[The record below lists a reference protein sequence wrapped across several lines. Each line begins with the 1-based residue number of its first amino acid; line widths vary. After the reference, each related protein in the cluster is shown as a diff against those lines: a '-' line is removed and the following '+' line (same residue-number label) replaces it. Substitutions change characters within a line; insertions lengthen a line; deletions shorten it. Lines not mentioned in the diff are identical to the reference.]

1 MAEFEER
8 QDGVLVN
15 ALTGMGTG
23 RDRTAITTVAPPE
36 FLGEADLD
44 SLYLNSW
51 LCRKV
56 VNIVASEATRMGWDI
71 GLGDDTKKARR
82 QSDDLIAAGERVRI
96 RKHVRR
102 AVQLARHHGGAV
114 LIMLVD
120 DGSRDFVQ
128 PIRWRSLKRIRG
140 LYALDRWRIWP
151 APGWSGIGTPE
162 HYEFNTNADADL
174 ARLGLEGTQTV
185 KIHSSRVLRFEGEE
199 VPWRWRSHF
208 NWWGVSVL
216 QPIWEVFRRYE
227 TGQNSAASL
236 LHDFDQF
243 VHKIPGLG
251 QMISSGNQE
260 AITRR
265 LEVNQ
270 MARSVYRAL
279 VLDANEDATFITRS
293 AAGIADV
300 LDRLTQEVT
309 GASGMP
315 HTKLWGESPSG
326 LGATGRSE
334 DRSFAQDI
342 AEYQEDF
349 LQDPLRQFY
358 ETLMRCSE
366 GPYTGEPPEDWRI
379 QFRPTFVMTD
389 EESATLRQSVAAADV
404 QYIQAGVLKPNEVA
418 LARFGRPEFSLDTTL
433 IDREPDGSIKE
444 EEQDPN
450 AIEFGGDFGQQAQA
464 EAGAGEAAQG
474 EQASPGG
481 DQVAANAGAEAGI
494 QPAAAGGD
502 AGLDG
507 PDAAAQDQQE
517 QLRTTTDADDEPC
530 CASCGRGDPCESDC
544 EGGGCEKEDEQP
556 DDPAEHDHPD
566 KVGQVMHRWK
576 YGTLHSGTGKK
587 GEHRGPV
594 RYGKANRK
602 QAIAIAL
609 SIAGKSKPRRRRGRN
624 RTVREDAW
632 ELPARIKAAGVVV
645 DVDTDGTGPMVGPYG
660 TPTPH
665 QAVVGPDPAGLWE
678 VMDSATGEWF
688 AVVGVADQQALE
700 AAAGPDA
707 MVRRLDAID
716 LVALGVRCDTYQE
729 AE

>member
-1 MAEFEER
+1 MDGAFEER

-15 ALTGMGTG
+15 ALTGMGTS
-23 RDRTAITTVAPPE
+23 RDRTTAVSVAPPQ
-36 FLGEADLD
+36 FLAEGDLD
-44 SLYLNSW
+44 ALYLNSW

-82 QSDDLIAAGERVRI
+82 QSDDLIAAGERLRL
-96 RKHVRR
+96 RKHVRH
-102 AVQLARHHGGAV
+102 AVQLARHHGGAA
-114 LIMLVD
+114 LILLVD
-120 DGSRDFVQ
+120 DGVTDFAN
-128 PIRWRSLKRIRG
+128 PINFRRLKRIKG
-140 LYALDRWRIWP
+140 LHALDRWRIWP

-199 VPWRWRSHF
+199 VPWRWKSHF
-208 NWWGVSVL
+208 NWWGASVL
-216 QPIWEVFRRYE
+216 QPLWEVFSRYE
-227 TGQNSAASL
+227 TGQSSAASL

-243 VHKIPGLG
+243 IHKIPGLG
-251 QMISSGNQE
+251 QMISAGNQE

-270 MARSVYRAL
+270 MARSVYKAL
-279 VLDANEDATFITRS
+279 VLDANEDASFITRS

-300 LDRLTQEVT
+300 LDRLVQEVI
-309 GASGMP
+309 GATSLP

-334 DRSFAQDI
+334 DRSFAQDV

-366 GPYTGEPPEDWRI
+366 EPYSGEPPEDWRI
-379 QFRPTFVMTD
+379 QFRPTFVMSD
-389 EESATLRQSVAAADV
+389 EETAELRQKVAAADS
-404 QYIQAGVLKPNEVA
+404 QYIQAGVLRPNEVA

-433 IDREPDGSIKE
+433 IDREADGSIKQE
-444 EEQDPN
+444 EMDDTQ
-450 AIEFGGDFGQQAQA
+450 IEFGGDFGQQA
-464 EAGAGEAAQG
+464 
-474 EQASPGG
+474 P
-481 DQVAANAGAEAGI
+481 GAEG
-494 QPAAAGGD
+494 
-502 AGLDG
+502 
-507 PDAAAQDQQE
+507 QE
-517 QLRTTTDADDEPC
+517 QQGAPGAAPVQAQELAAPQQPQQRPTTDAADAPC
-530 CASCGRGDPCESDC
+530 CESCGRGEECEEDC
-544 EGGGCEKEDEQP
+544 EGSSCEKEDEQP
-556 DDPAEHDHPD
+556 DDPAKHKHPD

-576 YGTLHSGTGKK
+576 HGTLHSGTGTK

-594 RYGKANRK
+594 PYGKGSRK

-609 SIAGKSKPRRRRGRN
+609 SIAGKSKPRRRAGRR

-632 ELPARIKAAGVVV
+632 ELPARLQVAGVTV
-645 DVDTDGTGPMVGPYG
+645 DVGADGTGPLVGPYG
-660 TPTPH
+660 TATPH
-665 QAVVGPDPAGLWE
+665 QAVVGPDPSGLWE
-678 VMDSATGEWF
+678 VMDSGTGEWF
-688 AVVGVADQQALE
+688 AVVGVSDQQALV

-707 MVRRLDAID
+707 IVRRLDAID
-716 LVALGVRCDTYQE
+716 LVAMGVRCDVYQE
-729 AE
+729 DG

>member
-15 ALTGMGTG
+15 ALTGMGTT
-23 RDRTAITTVAPPE
+23 RDRTTATIIGTPE
-36 FLGEADLD
+36 FLNQADLD
-44 SLYLNSW
+44 GLYLNSW

-56 VNIVASEATRMGWDI
+56 VNLWASEATRMGWDI
-71 GLGDDTKKARR
+71 ALGDDSKKARK
-82 QSDDLIAAGERVRI
+82 QSDALVAAGERLRL

-102 AVQLARHHGGAV
+102 AVQLARHQGGAV

-120 DGSRDFVQ
+120 DGVQDFAE
-128 PIRWRSLKRIRG
+128 PINWRRLKRIKG

-151 APGWSGIGTPE
+151 APGWSGIGQPE
-162 HYEFNTNADADL
+162 SYEFNTNRDNDL
-174 ARLGLEGTQTV
+174 ADLGLEGAKTV
-185 KIHSSRVLRFEGEE
+185 KIHGSRVLRFEGEE

-216 QPIWEVFRRYE
+216 QPIWEVFKRYE
-227 TGQNSAASL
+227 TGQTSAAAL

-270 MARSVYRAL
+270 MARGVYRAL
-279 VLDANEDATFITRS
+279 VLDANEDAQFITRS

-334 DRSFAQDI
+334 DRGFAQDV
-342 AEYQEDF
+342 AEYQEDY

-358 ETLMRCSE
+358 ETLMKCSE
-366 GPYTGEPPEDWRI
+366 GPFTGEPPEDWRV
-379 QFRPTFVMTD
+379 QFRPTFVMSD
-389 EESATLRQSVAAADV
+389 EETAALRQQVAAADV
-404 QYIQAGVLKPNEVA
+404 SYIQAGVLKPNEVA

-444 EEQDPN
+444 EEQDMSQV
-450 AIEFGGDFGQQAQA
+450 EFGGDFGQQ
-464 EAGAGEAAQG
+464 QG
-474 EQASPGG
+474 QDQGQPGG
-481 DQVAANAGAEAGI
+481 EGPGLEGAALAGG
-494 QPAAAGGD
+494 PAAGRG
-502 AGLDG
+502 
-507 PDAAAQDQQE
+507 QQ
-517 QLRTTTDADDEPC
+517 RPTTDAAEEAC
-530 CASCGRGDPCESDC
+530 CASCARGEECEEDC
-544 EGGGCEKEDEQP
+544 DGSSCEKEDEDP
-556 DDPAEHDHPD
+556 DDPAKHKHPD

-576 YGTLHSGTGKK
+576 HGTLHSGTGKK
-587 GEHRGPV
+587 GEHRGKVSYPK
-594 RYGKANRK
+594 GRK

-609 SIAGKSKPRRRRGRN
+609 SISGKSKPRRRAGRR

-632 ELPARIKAAGVVV
+632 ELPARLKVAGVIV
-645 DVDTDGTGPMVGPYG
+645 DVGPDGTGPLIGPYG

-665 QAVVGPDPAGLWE
+665 QAVVGPDPTGLWE
-678 VMDSATGEWF
+678 VMDSTGDWF
-688 AVVGVADQQALE
+688 AVVGVADQQALQ

-707 MVRRLDAID
+707 TVRRLDSID
-716 LVALGVRCDTYQE
+716 LVALGVRCDAYEEKQP
-729 AE
+729 

>member
-15 ALTGMGTG
+15 ALTGMGTT
-23 RDRTAITTVAPPE
+23 RDRTTATIIGTPE
-36 FLGEADLD
+36 FLNQADLD

-56 VNIVASEATRMGWDI
+56 VNLWASEATRMGWDI
-71 GLGDDTKKARR
+71 ALGDDSKKARK
-82 QSDDLIAAGERVRI
+82 QSDALVAAGERLRL

-102 AVQLARHHGGAV
+102 AVQLARHQGGAV
-114 LIMLVD
+114 LILMVD
-120 DGSRDFVQ
+120 DGVQDFAE
-128 PIRWRSLKRIRG
+128 PINWRRLKRING

-151 APGWSGIGTPE
+151 APGWSGIGQPE
-162 HYEFNTNADADL
+162 SYEFNTNRDNDL
-174 ARLGLEGTQTV
+174 AVLGLEGAKTV
-185 KIHSSRVLRFEGEE
+185 KIHGSRVLRFEGEE

-216 QPIWEVFRRYE
+216 QPLYEVFKRYE
-227 TGQNSAASL
+227 TGQTSAAAL

-270 MARSVYRAL
+270 MARGVYRAL
-279 VLDANEDATFITRS
+279 VLDANEDAQFITRS

-334 DRSFAQDI
+334 DRGFAQDV
-342 AEYQEDF
+342 AEYQEDY

-358 ETLMRCSE
+358 ETLMKCSE
-366 GPYTGEPPEDWRI
+366 GPYSGDPPEDWRV

-389 EESATLRQSVAAADV
+389 EETAALRQQVAAADV
-404 QYIQAGVLKPNEVA
+404 QYIQAGVLKANEVA

-444 EEQDPN
+444 EEQDMSQVQ
-450 AIEFGGDFGQQAQA
+450 FGGDFGQQQ
-464 EAGAGEAAQG
+464 EQG
-474 EQASPGG
+474 PPGG
-481 DQVAANAGAEAGI
+481 EG
-494 QPAAAGGD
+494 

-507 PDAAAQDQQE
+507 AATGGPGDNAGGPPPGQD
-517 QLRTTTDADDEPC
+517 RPTTDSEEAC
-530 CASCGRGDPCESDC
+530 CASCARGEECEEDC
-544 EGGGCEKEDEQP
+544 DGGSCEKEDEDP
-556 DDPAEHDHPD
+556 DDPAKHKHPD

-576 YGTLHSGTGKK
+576 HGTLHSGTGRK
-587 GEHRGPV
+587 GEHRGEVGYPD
-594 RYGKANRK
+594 GRK

-609 SIAGKSKPRRRRGRN
+609 SIAGKSKPRRRAGRR

-632 ELPARIKAAGVVV
+632 ELPARLKVAGVIV
-645 DVDTDGTGPMVGPYG
+645 DVGPDGTGPLIGLYG

-665 QAVVGPDPAGLWE
+665 QAVVGPDPTGLWE
-678 VMDSATGEWF
+678 VMDSTGDWF
-688 AVVGVADQQALE
+688 AVVGVADQQALQ

-707 MVRRLDAID
+707 TVRRLDSID
-716 LVALGVRCDTYQE
+716 LVAMGVRCDAYEVE
-729 AE
+729 A

>member
-1 MAEFEER
+1 MDFEER

-15 ALTGMGTG
+15 ALTGMGTS
-23 RDRTAITTVAPPE
+23 RDRTAITTVASPE

-56 VNIVASEATRMGWDI
+56 VNITASEATRMGWDI
-71 GLGDDTKKARR
+71 ALGDDTKKARR

-120 DGSRDFVQ
+120 DGAKGFEQ
-128 PIRWRSLKRIRG
+128 PIRWRALKRIRG

-151 APGWSGIGTPE
+151 APGWSGIGVPDY
-162 HYEFNTNADADL
+162 YEFNTNADADL
-174 ARLGLEGTQTV
+174 ARMGLEGTQTV

-358 ETLMRCSE
+358 ETLMRCSD
-366 GPYTGEPPEDWRI
+366 GPFTGEPPEDWRI

-464 EAGAGEAAQG
+464 EGEEGAGGEA
-474 EQASPGG
+474 PGL
-481 DQVAANAGAEAGI
+481 NGAEVAG
-494 QPAAAGGD
+494 QQAAAG
-502 AGLDG
+502 
-507 PDAAAQDQQE
+507 AQQAQ
-517 QLRTTTDADDEPC
+517 QLRTTTDAADEPC
-530 CASCGRGDPCESDC
+530 CASCGRGEDC
-544 EGGGCEKEDEQP
+544 EEDCDGSSCEKEDEQP
-556 DDPAEHDHPD
+556 DDPDMHKHPD

-576 YGTLHSGTGKK
+576 HGTLHSGTGVK

-594 RYGKANRK
+594 RYSKGNRK

-609 SIAGKSKPRRRRGRN
+609 SIAGKSKPRRRQGRR

-632 ELPARIKAAGVVV
+632 ELPARLTVAGVTV
-645 DVDTDGTGPMVGPYG
+645 DVGTDGTGALIGPYG

-678 VMDSATGEWF
+678 VMDSTGEWF

-707 MVRRLDAID
+707 RVRRLDAID
-716 LVALGVRCDTYQE
+716 LVALGVRCDAYQE
-729 AE
+729 GE

>member
-1 MAEFEER
+1 MADFEER

-15 ALTGMGTG
+15 ALTGMGTS

-56 VNIVASEATRMGWDI
+56 VNITASEATRMGWDI
-71 GLGDDTKKARR
+71 ALGDDTKKARR
-82 QSDDLIAAGERVRI
+82 QSDDLIAAGERVRV

-102 AVQLARHHGGAV
+102 AIQLARHHGGAV

-120 DGSRDFVQ
+120 DGSKDYEK

-185 KIHSSRVLRFEGEE
+185 KIHSTRVLRFEGEE

-243 VHKIPGLG
+243 IHKIPGLG
-251 QMISSGNQE
+251 QMIASGNQE

-270 MARSVYRAL
+270 MARSVYRGL
-279 VLDANEDATFITRS
+279 VLDANEDASFITRS

-334 DRSFAQDI
+334 DRSFAQDV

-366 GPYTGEPPEDWRI
+366 GPFTGEPPDDWRVN
-379 QFRPTFVMTD
+379 FRPTFVMTD
-389 EESATLRQSVAAADV
+389 EETATLRQSVAAADV

-450 AIEFGGDFGQQAQA
+450 AIEFGGDFGQQGQ
-464 EAGAGEAAQG
+464 ESQEGP
-474 EQASPGG
+474 PGLG
-481 DQVAANAGAEAGI
+481 GAEVAG
-494 QPAAAGGD
+494 QQAAAG
-502 AGLDG
+502 
-507 PDAAAQDQQE
+507 AQQAQ
-517 QLRTTTDADDEPC
+517 QLRTTTDAADEPC
-530 CASCGRGDPCESDC
+530 CASCGRGEECEDDC
-544 EGGGCEKEDEQP
+544 DGSTCEKEDEQP
-556 DDPAEHDHPD
+556 DDPDKHKHPD

-576 YGTLHSGTGKK
+576 HGTLHSGTGKK
-587 GEHRGPV
+587 GEHRNVV
-594 RYGKANRK
+594 RHPGGQK

-609 SIAGKSKPRRRRGRN
+609 SIAGKSKPRRRQGRR

-632 ELPARIKAAGVVV
+632 ELPARLTVAGVTV
-645 DVDTDGTGPMVGPYG
+645 DVGADGTGALIGPYG

-700 AAAGPDA
+700 AAAGPDV

-716 LVALGVRCDTYQE
+716 LVALGVRCDAYQE
-729 AE
+729 GE

>member
-15 ALTGMGTG
+15 ALTGMGTT
-23 RDRTAITTVAPPE
+23 RDRTTATIIGTPE
-36 FLGEADLD
+36 FLNQADLD

-56 VNIVASEATRMGWDI
+56 VNLWASEATRMGWDI
-71 GLGDDTKKARR
+71 ALGDDSKKARK
-82 QSDDLIAAGERVRI
+82 QSDALVAAGERLRL

-102 AVQLARHHGGAV
+102 AVQLARHQGGAV
-114 LIMLVD
+114 LILMVD
-120 DGSRDFVQ
+120 DGVQDFAE
-128 PIRWRSLKRIRG
+128 PINWRRLKRING

-151 APGWSGIGTPE
+151 APGWSGIGQPE
-162 HYEFNTNADADL
+162 SYEFNTNRDNDL
-174 ARLGLEGTQTV
+174 AVLGLEGAKTV
-185 KIHSSRVLRFEGEE
+185 KIHGSRVLRFEGEE

-216 QPIWEVFRRYE
+216 QPIWEVFKRYE
-227 TGQNSAASL
+227 TGQTSAAAL

-270 MARSVYRAL
+270 MARGVYRAL
-279 VLDANEDATFITRS
+279 VLDANEDAQFITRS

-334 DRSFAQDI
+334 DRGFAQDV
-342 AEYQEDF
+342 AEYQEDY

-358 ETLMRCSE
+358 ETLMKCSE
-366 GPYTGEPPEDWRI
+366 GPYSGDPPEDWRV

-389 EESATLRQSVAAADV
+389 EETAALRQQVAAADV
-404 QYIQAGVLKPNEVA
+404 QYIQAGVLKANEVA

-444 EEQDPN
+444 EEQDMSQVQ
-450 AIEFGGDFGQQAQA
+450 FGGDFGQQQ
-464 EAGAGEAAQG
+464 EQG
-474 EQASPGG
+474 PPGG
-481 DQVAANAGAEAGI
+481 EG
-494 QPAAAGGD
+494 

-507 PDAAAQDQQE
+507 AATGGPGDNAGGPPPGQD
-517 QLRTTTDADDEPC
+517 RPTTDSEEAC
-530 CASCGRGDPCESDC
+530 CASCARGEECEEDC
-544 EGGGCEKEDEQP
+544 DGGSCEKEDEDP
-556 DDPAEHDHPD
+556 DDPAKHKHPD

-576 YGTLHSGTGKK
+576 HGTLHSGTGRK
-587 GEHRGPV
+587 GEHRGEVGYPD
-594 RYGKANRK
+594 GRK

-609 SIAGKSKPRRRRGRN
+609 SIAGKSKPRRRAGRR

-632 ELPARIKAAGVVV
+632 ELPARLKVAGVIV
-645 DVDTDGTGPMVGPYG
+645 DVGPDGTGPLIGPYG

-665 QAVVGPDPAGLWE
+665 QAVVGPDPTGLWE
-678 VMDSATGEWF
+678 VMDSTGDWF
-688 AVVGVADQQALE
+688 AVVGVADQQALQ

-707 MVRRLDAID
+707 TVRRLDSID
-716 LVALGVRCDTYQE
+716 LVAMGVRCDAYEVE
-729 AE
+729 A

>member
-15 ALTGMGTG
+15 ALTGMGTT
-23 RDRTAITTVAPPE
+23 RDRTTATIIGTPE
-36 FLGEADLD
+36 FLNQADLD

-56 VNIVASEATRMGWDI
+56 VNLWASEATRMGWDI
-71 GLGDDTKKARR
+71 ALGDDSRKTRK
-82 QSDDLIAAGERVRI
+82 QSDALVAAGERLRL

-102 AVQLARHHGGAV
+102 VVQLARHQGGAV
-114 LIMLVD
+114 LILMVD
-120 DGSRDFVQ
+120 DGVQDFAE
-128 PIRWRSLKRIRG
+128 PINWRRLKKVNG

-151 APGWSGIGTPE
+151 APGWSGIGQPE
-162 HYEFNTNADADL
+162 SYEFNTNRDNDL
-174 ARLGLEGTQTV
+174 AVLGLEGSKTV

-216 QPIWEVFRRYE
+216 QPIWEVFKRYE
-227 TGQNSAASL
+227 TGQTSAAAL

-243 VHKIPGLG
+243 IHKIPGLG
-251 QMISSGNQE
+251 QMISSGNQD

-279 VLDANEDATFITRS
+279 VLDANEDAQFITRS
-293 AAGIADV
+293 AAGISDI

-334 DRSFAQDI
+334 DRGFAQDV

-358 ETLMRCSE
+358 ETLMQCSE
-366 GPYTGEPPEDWRI
+366 GPYTGKPPEDWRI

-444 EEQDPN
+444 EEQDPSQ
-450 AIEFGGDFGQQAQA
+450 IEFGGDFGQQQQDQGQGQGQPGAEGAAGAGLDDATPA
-464 EAGAGEAAQG
+464 EAG
-474 EQASPGG
+474 P
-481 DQVAANAGAEAGI
+481 
-494 QPAAAGGD
+494 AAGG
-502 AGLDG
+502 
-507 PDAAAQDQQE
+507 QQ
-517 QLRTTTDADDEPC
+517 RPTTDAAEEAC
-530 CASCGRGDPCESDC
+530 CSSCARGEECEEDC
-544 EGGGCEKEDEQP
+544 DSSSCEKEDEDP
-556 DDPAEHDHPD
+556 DQHKHPD

-576 YGTLHSGTGKK
+576 HGTLHSGTGKK
-587 GEHRGPV
+587 GEHRGEVGYPD
-594 RYGKANRK
+594 GRK

-609 SIAGKSKPRRRRGRN
+609 SIAGKSKPRRRAGRR

-632 ELPARIKAAGVVV
+632 ELPARLKVAGVVV
-645 DVDTDGTGPMVGPYG
+645 DVSTDGTGPLIGPYG

-665 QAVVGPDPAGLWE
+665 QAVVGPDQSGLWE
-678 VMDSATGEWF
+678 VMDSAGDWF
-688 AVVGVADQQALE
+688 AVVGVADQQALQ

-707 MVRRLDAID
+707 MVRRLDSID
-716 LVALGVRCDTYQE
+716 LVALGVRCDAYE
-729 AE
+729 VED

>member
-15 ALTGMGTG
+15 ALTGMGTT
-23 RDRTAITTVAPPE
+23 RDRTTATFIGAPE
-36 FLGEADLD
+36 FLNQSDLD

-56 VNIVASEATRMGWDI
+56 VNLWASEATRMGWDI
-71 GLGDDTKKARR
+71 ALGDDSKKARK
-82 QSDDLIAAGERVRI
+82 QSDDLVAAGERLRL

-102 AVQLARHHGGAV
+102 AVQLARHQGGAV
-114 LIMLVD
+114 LILMVD
-120 DGSRDFVQ
+120 DGVQDFAE
-128 PIRWRSLKRIRG
+128 PINWRRLKRING

-151 APGWSGIGTPE
+151 APGWSGIGQPE
-162 HYEFNTNADADL
+162 SYEFNTNRDNDL
-174 ARLGLEGTQTV
+174 AVLGLEGAKTV

-216 QPIWEVFRRYE
+216 QPIWEVFKRYE
-227 TGQNSAASL
+227 TGQTSAAAL
-236 LHDFDQF
+236 LNDFDQF

-279 VLDANEDATFITRS
+279 VLDANEDAQFITRS

-334 DRSFAQDI
+334 DRGFAQDV

-358 ETLMRCSE
+358 ETLMKCSE
-366 GPYTGEPPEDWRI
+366 GPFTGEPPEDWRV

-389 EESATLRQSVAAADV
+389 EETAALRQQVAAADAS
-404 QYIQAGVLKPNEVA
+404 YIQAGVLRPNEVA

-444 EEQDPN
+444 EEQDMN
-450 AIEFGGDFGQQAQA
+450 QVEFGGDFGQQQGQAQ
-464 EAGAGEAAQG
+464 GQPGGEA
-474 EQASPGG
+474 PGIDG
-481 DQVAANAGAEAGI
+481 AALAGG
-494 QPAAAGGD
+494 PAAGG
-502 AGLDG
+502 G
-507 PDAAAQDQQE
+507 QQ
-517 QLRTTTDADDEPC
+517 RPTTDAADQAC
-530 CASCGRGDPCESDC
+530 CASCARGEECEEDC
-544 EGGGCEKEDEQP
+544 DGSSCEKEDEDP
-556 DDPAEHDHPD
+556 DDPAKHKHPD

-576 YGTLHSGTGKK
+576 HGTLHSGTGKK
-587 GEHRGPV
+587 GEHRGEVSYPK
-594 RYGKANRK
+594 GRK

-609 SIAGKSKPRRRRGRN
+609 SIAGKSKPRRRAGRR

-632 ELPARIKAAGVVV
+632 ELPARLKVAGVIV
-645 DVDTDGTGPMVGPYG
+645 DVGPDGTGHLIGPYG

-665 QAVVGPDPAGLWE
+665 QAVVGPDPTGLWE
-678 VMDSATGEWF
+678 VMDSSGDWF
-688 AVVGVADQQALE
+688 AVVGVADQQALQ

-707 MVRRLDAID
+707 MVRRLDSID
-716 LVALGVRCDTYQE
+716 LVALGVRCDAYE
-729 AE
+729 VED

>member
-15 ALTGMGTG
+15 ALTGMGTT
-23 RDRTAITTVAPPE
+23 RDRTTATIIAAPE
-36 FLGEADLD
+36 FLNQADLD

-56 VNIVASEATRMGWDI
+56 VNLWASEATRMGWDI
-71 GLGDDTKKARR
+71 ALGDDSKKARK
-82 QSDDLIAAGERVRI
+82 QSDALVAAGERLRL
-96 RKHVRR
+96 RKHARR
-102 AVQLARHHGGAV
+102 AVQLARHQGGAV

-120 DGSRDFVQ
+120 DGVQDFAE
-128 PIRWRSLKRIRG
+128 PINWRRLKRIRG

-151 APGWSGIGTPE
+151 APGWSGIGQPE
-162 HYEFNTNADADL
+162 SYEFNTNRDNDL
-174 ARLGLEGTQTV
+174 AELGLEGAKTV
-185 KIHSSRVLRFEGEE
+185 KIHGSRVLRFEGEE

-216 QPIWEVFRRYE
+216 QPLWEVFKRYE
-227 TGQNSAASL
+227 SGQTSAAAL

-251 QMISSGNQE
+251 QMIASGNQE

-270 MARSVYRAL
+270 MARGVYRAL
-279 VLDANEDATFITRS
+279 VLDANEDAQFITRS

-300 LDRLTQEVT
+300 LDRLVQEVT

-334 DRSFAQDI
+334 DRGFAQDV
-342 AEYQEDF
+342 AEYQEDY

-358 ETLMRCSE
+358 ETLMKCSE
-366 GPYTGEPPEDWRI
+366 GPYSGEPPEDWRV

-389 EESATLRQSVAAADV
+389 EETAALRQQVAAADSS
-404 QYIQAGVLKPNEVA
+404 YIQAGVLKPNEVA

-444 EEQDPN
+444 EEQDMTQV
-450 AIEFGGDFGQQAQA
+450 EFGGDFGQQ
-464 EAGAGEAAQG
+464 QG
-474 EQASPGG
+474 QGQPVDESPGIDG
-481 DQVAANAGAEAGI
+481 AALAGG
-494 QPAAAGGD
+494 PAAGG
-502 AGLDG
+502 G
-507 PDAAAQDQQE
+507 QQ
-517 QLRTTTDADDEPC
+517 RPTTDAAEEAC
-530 CASCGRGDPCESDC
+530 CASCARGEECEEDC
-544 EGGGCEKEDEQP
+544 DGSSCEKEDE
-556 DDPAEHDHPD
+556 DPEEPAKHKHPD
-566 KVGQVMHRWK
+566 AVGQVMHRWK
-576 YGTLHSGTGKK
+576 HGTLHSGTGKK
-587 GEHRGPV
+587 GEHRGEVGYPD
-594 RYGKANRK
+594 GRK

-609 SIAGKSKPRRRRGRN
+609 SIAGKSKPRRRAGRR

-632 ELPARIKAAGVVV
+632 ELPARLKVAGVIV
-645 DVDTDGTGPMVGPYG
+645 DVGPDGTGPLIGPYG

-665 QAVVGPDPAGLWE
+665 QAVVGPDPTGLWE
-678 VMDSATGEWF
+678 VMDSTGDWF
-688 AVVGVADQQALE
+688 AVVGVADQQALQ

-707 MVRRLDAID
+707 LVRRLDSID
-716 LVALGVRCDTYQE
+716 LVALGVRCDAYE
-729 AE
+729 AED

>member
-15 ALTGMGTG
+15 ALTGMGTT
-23 RDRTAITTVAPPE
+23 RDRTTATIIAAPE
-36 FLGEADLD
+36 FLNQADLD

-56 VNIVASEATRMGWDI
+56 VNLWASEATRMGWDI
-71 GLGDDTKKARR
+71 ALGDDSKKARK
-82 QSDDLIAAGERVRI
+82 QSDALVAAGERLRL

-102 AVQLARHHGGAV
+102 AVQLARHQGGAV

-120 DGSRDFVQ
+120 DGVQDFAE
-128 PIRWRSLKRIRG
+128 PINWRRLKRIRG

-151 APGWSGIGTPE
+151 APGWSGIGQPE
-162 HYEFNTNADADL
+162 SYEFNTNRDNDL
-174 ARLGLEGTQTV
+174 AELGLEGAKTV

-216 QPIWEVFRRYE
+216 QPLWEVFKRYE
-227 TGQNSAASL
+227 SGQTSAAAL

-251 QMISSGNQE
+251 QMIASGNQE

-270 MARSVYRAL
+270 MARGVYRAL
-279 VLDANEDATFITRS
+279 VLDANEDAQFITRS

-300 LDRLTQEVT
+300 LDRLVQEVT

-334 DRSFAQDI
+334 DRGFAQDV
-342 AEYQEDF
+342 AEYQEDY

-358 ETLMRCSE
+358 ETLMKCSE
-366 GPYTGEPPEDWRI
+366 GPYSGEPPEDWRV

-389 EESATLRQSVAAADV
+389 EETAALRQQVAAADSS
-404 QYIQAGVLKPNEVA
+404 YIQAGVLKPNEVA

-444 EEQDPN
+444 EEQDMTQV
-450 AIEFGGDFGQQAQA
+450 EFGGDFGQQ
-464 EAGAGEAAQG
+464 QG
-474 EQASPGG
+474 QGQPVDESPGIDG
-481 DQVAANAGAEAGI
+481 AALAGG
-494 QPAAAGGD
+494 PAAGG
-502 AGLDG
+502 G
-507 PDAAAQDQQE
+507 QQ
-517 QLRTTTDADDEPC
+517 RPTTDAAEEAC
-530 CASCGRGDPCESDC
+530 CASCARGEECEEDC
-544 EGGGCEKEDEQP
+544 DGSSCEKEDE
-556 DDPAEHDHPD
+556 DPEEPAKHKHPD
-566 KVGQVMHRWK
+566 AVGQVMHRWK
-576 YGTLHSGTGKK
+576 HGTLHSGTGKK
-587 GEHRGPV
+587 GEHRGEVGYPD
-594 RYGKANRK
+594 GRK

-609 SIAGKSKPRRRRGRN
+609 SIAGKSKPRRRAGRR

-632 ELPARIKAAGVVV
+632 ELPARLKVAGVIV
-645 DVDTDGTGPMVGPYG
+645 DVGPDGTGPLIGPYG

-665 QAVVGPDPAGLWE
+665 QAVVGPDPTGLWE
-678 VMDSATGEWF
+678 VMDSTGDWF
-688 AVVGVADQQALE
+688 AVVGVADQQALQ

-707 MVRRLDAID
+707 LVRRLDSID
-716 LVALGVRCDTYQE
+716 LVALGVRCDAYE
-729 AE
+729 AED

>member
-1 MAEFEER
+1 MAEFEDR
-8 QDGVLVN
+8 LDGVLVN

-23 RDRTAITTVAPPE
+23 RDRMAIATVAPPE

-56 VNIVASEATRMGWDI
+56 VNITASEATRMGWDI
-71 GLGDDTKKARR
+71 ALGDDTKKARR

-102 AVQLARHHGGAV
+102 AVQLARHHGGAA

-120 DGSRDFVQ
+120 DGARDFEQ

-174 ARLGLEGTQTV
+174 ARMGLDGTQTV

-227 TGQNSAASL
+227 TGQSSAASL

-243 VHKIPGLG
+243 IHKIPGLG

-270 MARSVYRAL
+270 MARSVYKAL
-279 VLDANEDATFITRS
+279 VLDANEDASFITRS

-334 DRSFAQDI
+334 DRSFAQDV

-366 GPYTGEPPEDWRI
+366 GPYTGEPPDDWRVN
-379 QFRPTFVMTD
+379 FRPTFVMTD
-389 EESATLRQSVAAADV
+389 EETATLRQSVAAADV
-404 QYIQAGVLKPNEVA
+404 QYINAGVLKPNEVA

-450 AIEFGGDFGQQAQA
+450 AIEFGGDFGQQAQ
-464 EAGAGEAAQG
+464 EEGEEGATGEA
-474 EQASPGG
+474 PGLNG
-481 DQVAANAGAEAGI
+481 TEVAG
-494 QPAAAGGD
+494 QQAAAG
-502 AGLDG
+502 
-507 PDAAAQDQQE
+507 AQQAD
-517 QLRTTTDADDEPC
+517 QLRTTTDAADEPC
-530 CASCGRGDPCESDC
+530 CASCGRGEECESDC
-544 EGGGCEKEDEQP
+544 DGSTCEKEDE
-556 DDPAEHDHPD
+556 DDPDKHNHPD

-576 YGTLHSGTGKK
+576 HGTLHSGTGKK
-587 GEHRGPV
+587 GEHRNVV
-594 RYGKANRK
+594 RHPGGQK

-609 SIAGKSKPRRRRGRN
+609 SIAGKSKPRRRQGRR

-632 ELPARIKAAGVVV
+632 ELPARLTVAGVTV
-645 DVDTDGTGPMVGPYG
+645 DVGTDGTGSMVGPYG

-707 MVRRLDAID
+707 LVRRLDAID
-716 LVALGVRCDTYQE
+716 LVALGVRCDAYRE
-729 AE
+729 GE

>member
-15 ALTGMGTG
+15 ALTGMGTT
-23 RDRTAITTVAPPE
+23 RDRTTATIIGTPE
-36 FLGEADLD
+36 FLNQADLD

-56 VNIVASEATRMGWDI
+56 VNLWASEATRMGWDI
-71 GLGDDTKKARR
+71 ALGDDSKKARK
-82 QSDDLIAAGERVRI
+82 QSDALVAAGERLRL

-102 AVQLARHHGGAV
+102 AVQLARHQGGAV
-114 LIMLVD
+114 LILMVD
-120 DGSRDFVQ
+120 DGVQDFAE
-128 PIRWRSLKRIRG
+128 PINWRRLKRING

-151 APGWSGIGTPE
+151 APGWSGIGQPE
-162 HYEFNTNADADL
+162 SYEFNTNRDNDL
-174 ARLGLEGTQTV
+174 AVLGLEGAKTV
-185 KIHSSRVLRFEGEE
+185 KIHGSRVLRFEGEE

-216 QPIWEVFRRYE
+216 QPIWEVFKRYE
-227 TGQNSAASL
+227 TGQTSAAAL

-270 MARSVYRAL
+270 MARGVYRAL
-279 VLDANEDATFITRS
+279 VLDANEDAQFITRS
-293 AAGIADV
+293 ATGIADV

-334 DRSFAQDI
+334 DRGFAQDV
-342 AEYQEDF
+342 AEYQEDY

-358 ETLMRCSE
+358 ETLMKCSE
-366 GPYTGEPPEDWRI
+366 GPYSGDPPEDWRV

-389 EESATLRQSVAAADV
+389 EETAALRQQVAAADV
-404 QYIQAGVLKPNEVA
+404 SYIQAGVLKANEVA

-444 EEQDPN
+444 EEQDMSQVQ
-450 AIEFGGDFGQQAQA
+450 FGGDFGQQ
-464 EAGAGEAAQG
+464 QG
-474 EQASPGG
+474 QEQGQPGG
-481 DQVAANAGAEAGI
+481 ESAGPDGATGGPGDNAG
-494 QPAAAGGD
+494 
-502 AGLDG
+502 G
-507 PDAAAQDQQE
+507 PPPGQD
-517 QLRTTTDADDEPC
+517 RPTTDSEEAC
-530 CASCGRGDPCESDC
+530 CASCARGEECEEDC
-544 EGGGCEKEDEQP
+544 DGGSCEKEDEDP
-556 DDPAEHDHPD
+556 DQHKHPD

-576 YGTLHSGTGKK
+576 HGTLHSGTGRK
-587 GEHRGPV
+587 GEHRGEVGYPD
-594 RYGKANRK
+594 GRK

-609 SIAGKSKPRRRRGRN
+609 SIAGKSKPRRRAGRR

-632 ELPARIKAAGVVV
+632 ELPARLKVAGVIV
-645 DVDTDGTGPMVGPYG
+645 DVGPDGTGPLIGPYG

-665 QAVVGPDPAGLWE
+665 QAVVGPDPTGLWE
-678 VMDSATGEWF
+678 VMDSTGDWF
-688 AVVGVADQQALE
+688 AVVGVADQQALQ

-707 MVRRLDAID
+707 LVRRLDSID
-716 LVALGVRCDTYQE
+716 LVALGVRCDAYEVE
-729 AE
+729 A

>member
-15 ALTGMGTG
+15 ALTGMGTS
-23 RDRTAITTVAPPE
+23 RDRATATVIGAPE
-36 FLGEADLD
+36 FLNEADLD
-44 SLYLNSW
+44 DLYLNSW

-56 VNIVASEATRMGWDI
+56 VNLWASEATRMGWDI
-71 GLGDDTKKARR
+71 ALGDDSKKARK
-82 QSDDLIAAGERVRI
+82 QSDALVAAGERMRL
-96 RKHVRR
+96 RKHVRK
-102 AVQLARHHGGAV
+102 AVQLARHQGGSV

-120 DGSRDFVQ
+120 DGVQDFAE
-128 PIRWRSLKRIRG
+128 PINWRRLKRIKG

-151 APGWSGIGTPE
+151 APGWSGIGQPE
-162 HYEFNTNADADL
+162 SYEFNTNRDNDL
-174 ARLGLEGTQTV
+174 AVLGLEGSQTV
-185 KIHSSRVLRFEGEE
+185 KIHASRVLRFEGEE
-199 VPWRWRSHF
+199 VSWRWRSHF

-216 QPIWEVFRRYE
+216 QPIWEVFKRYE
-227 TGQNSAASL
+227 TGQTSAAAL

-270 MARSVYRAL
+270 MARGVYRAL
-279 VLDANEDATFITRS
+279 VLDANEDAQFITRS

-334 DRSFAQDI
+334 DRGFAQDV
-342 AEYQEDF
+342 AEYQEDY

-358 ETLMRCSE
+358 ETLMKCSE
-366 GPYTGEPPEDWRI
+366 GPFTGEPPEDWRV
-379 QFRPTFVMTD
+379 QFRPTFVMND
-389 EESATLRQSVAAADV
+389 EEMAGLRQQVAAADV
-404 QYIQAGVLKPNEVA
+404 SYIQAGVLKPNEVA

-444 EEQDPN
+444 EEQDMTQV
-450 AIEFGGDFGQQAQA
+450 EFGGDFGQQ
-464 EAGAGEAAQG
+464 QG
-474 EQASPGG
+474 QEQGQPGG
-481 DQVAANAGAEAGI
+481 GGPGLDGAALAGG
-494 QPAAAGGD
+494 PAAGG
-502 AGLDG
+502 G
-507 PDAAAQDQQE
+507 QQ
-517 QLRTTTDADDEPC
+517 RPTTDAAEEAC
-530 CASCGRGDPCESDC
+530 CASCARGEECEEDC
-544 EGGGCEKEDEQP
+544 DGSSCEKEDEDP
-556 DDPAEHDHPD
+556 NDPAKHKHPD
-566 KVGQVMHRWK
+566 KVGQVMHRLK
-576 YGTLHSGTGKK
+576 HGTLHSGTGKK
-587 GEHRGPV
+587 GEHRGEVGYPD
-594 RYGKANRK
+594 GRK

-609 SIAGKSKPRRRRGRN
+609 SIAGKSKPRRRAGRR

-632 ELPARIKAAGVVV
+632 QLPARLKVAGVIV
-645 DVDTDGTGPMVGPYG
+645 DVGPDGTGPLIGPYG

-665 QAVVGPDPAGLWE
+665 QAVVGPDPTGLWE
-678 VMDSATGEWF
+678 VMDSTGDWF
-688 AVVGVADQQALE
+688 AVVGVADQQALQ

-707 MVRRLDAID
+707 TVRRLDSID
-716 LVALGVRCDTYQE
+716 LIALGVRCDTYE
-729 AE
+729 AED

>member
-15 ALTGMGTG
+15 ALTGMGTS
-23 RDRTAITTVAPPE
+23 RDRNTAVMVAPPM
-36 FLGEADLD
+36 FLAEADLD

-56 VNIVASEATRMGWDI
+56 VNVVASEATRMGWDI
-71 GLGDDTKKARR
+71 ALGDDTKKARR
-82 QSDDLIAAGERVRI
+82 QSDDLIAAGERLRL
-96 RKHVRR
+96 RKHVRH
-102 AVQLARHHGGAV
+102 AAQLARHHGGAV

-120 DGSRDFVQ
+120 DGTKDFEL
-128 PIRWRSLKRIRG
+128 PINTRRLKRIKG
-140 LYALDRWRIWP
+140 LHALDRWRIWP

-174 ARLGLEGTQTV
+174 GRLGLEGTQTV
-185 KIHSSRVLRFEGEE
+185 KIHSSRVLRFGGEE
-199 VPWRWRSHF
+199 VPWRWKSHF
-208 NWWGVSVL
+208 NWWGASVL
-216 QPIWEVFRRYE
+216 QPLWEVFSRYE
-227 TGQNSAASL
+227 TGQSSAASL

-243 VHKIPGLG
+243 IHKIPGLG
-251 QMISSGNQE
+251 QMIAAGNQE

-270 MARSVYRAL
+270 MARSVYRGL
-279 VLDANEDATFITRS
+279 VLDANEEASFISRS

-300 LDRLTQEVT
+300 LDRLVQEVT
-309 GASGMP
+309 GATSLP

-334 DRSFAQDI
+334 DRGFAQDV

-358 ETLMRCSE
+358 ETLMKCSE
-366 GPYTGEPPEDWRI
+366 GPFTGEPPEDWRV

-389 EESATLRQSVAAADV
+389 EETAALRQQVAAADV
-404 QYIQAGVLKPNEVA
+404 SYIQAGVLKPNEVA

-444 EEQDPN
+444 EEQDMN
-450 AIEFGGDFGQQAQA
+450 QVEFGGDFGQQ
-464 EAGAGEAAQG
+464 QG
-474 EQASPGG
+474 QDQGQPGG
-481 DQVAANAGAEAGI
+481 EDPGLDGAAPAGG
-494 QPAAAGGD
+494 PAAGG
-502 AGLDG
+502 G
-507 PDAAAQDQQE
+507 QQ
-517 QLRTTTDADDEPC
+517 RPTTDAAEEAC
-530 CASCGRGDPCESDC
+530 CASCARGEECEEDC
-544 EGGGCEKEDEQP
+544 DGSSCEKEDEDP
-556 DDPAEHDHPD
+556 DDPVKHKHPD

-576 YGTLHSGTGKK
+576 HGTLHSGTGKK
-587 GEHRGPV
+587 GEHRGEVSYPK
-594 RYGKANRK
+594 GRK

-609 SIAGKSKPRRRRGRN
+609 SIAGKSKPRRRAGRR

-632 ELPARIKAAGVVV
+632 ELPARLKVAGVIV
-645 DVDTDGTGPMVGPYG
+645 DVGPDGTGPLIGPYG

-665 QAVVGPDPAGLWE
+665 QAVVGPDPTGLWE
-678 VMDSATGEWF
+678 VMDSTGDWF
-688 AVVGVADQQALE
+688 AVVGVADQQALQ

-707 MVRRLDAID
+707 TVRRLDSID
-716 LVALGVRCDTYQE
+716 LVALGVRCDAYE
-729 AE
+729 VED

>member
-1 MAEFEER
+1 MSSGIEER

-15 ALTGMGTG
+15 ALTGMGTS
-23 RDRTAITTVAPPE
+23 RDRTTAVGVAPPQ
-36 FLGEADLD
+36 FLAEGDLD
-44 SLYLNSW
+44 ALYLNSW

-56 VNIVASEATRMGWDI
+56 VNVVASEATRMGWDI

-82 QSDDLIAAGERVRI
+82 QSDDLIAAGERLRL
-96 RKHVRR
+96 RKHVRQ
-102 AVQLARHHGGAV
+102 AAQLARHHGGAV

-120 DGSRDFVQ
+120 DGVQDFAQ
-128 PIRWRSLKRIRG
+128 PVNLRRLKRIKG

-174 ARLGLEGTQTV
+174 GRLGLEGTQTV
-185 KIHSSRVLRFEGEE
+185 KIHSSRVMRFEGEE
-199 VPWRWRSHF
+199 VPWRWKSHF
-208 NWWGVSVL
+208 NWWGASVL
-216 QPIWEVFRRYE
+216 QPLWEVFSRYE

-243 VHKIPGLG
+243 IHKIPGLG
-251 QMISSGNQE
+251 QMIAAGNQE

-270 MARSVYRAL
+270 MARSVYRGL
-279 VLDANEDATFITRS
+279 VLDVNEEASFITRS

-300 LDRLTQEVT
+300 LDRLVQEVT
-309 GASGMP
+309 GATSLP

-334 DRSFAQDI
+334 DRSFAQDV
-342 AEYQEDF
+342 AEYQEDY

-366 GPYTGEPPEDWRI
+366 GPYSGEPPEDWRI

-389 EESATLRQSVAAADV
+389 EETATLRQSVAAADV
-404 QYIQAGVLKPNEVA
+404 QYINAGVLKANEVA

-433 IDREPDGSIKE
+433 IDREADGSIKQ
-444 EEQDPN
+444 EEQDETQ
-450 AIEFGGDFGQQAQA
+450 IEFGGDFGQQQA
-464 EAGAGEAAQG
+464 
-474 EQASPGG
+474 PGQEPG
-481 DQVAANAGAEAGI
+481 
-494 QPAAAGGD
+494 
-502 AGLDG
+502 
-507 PDAAAQDQQE
+507 QDQQGPPM
-517 QLRTTTDADDEPC
+517 QLNQQTNRPTADAADAPC
-530 CASCGRGDPCESDC
+530 CESCGRGEECEADC
-544 EGGGCEKEDEQP
+544 DGTSCEKEDEQP
-556 DDPAEHDHPD
+556 DDPDKHKHPD

-576 YGTLHSGTGKK
+576 HGTLHSGTGVK

-594 RYGKANRK
+594 RYSKGNRK

-609 SIAGKSKPRRRRGRN
+609 SIAGKSKPRRRAGRR

-632 ELPARIKAAGVVV
+632 QLPARLTVAGVTV
-645 DVDTDGTGPMVGPYG
+645 DVGADGTGPLIGPYG

-665 QAVVGPDPAGLWE
+665 QAVVGPDTSGLWE
-678 VMDSATGEWF
+678 VMDGATGEWF
-688 AVVGVADQQALE
+688 AVVGVEDQQALV
-700 AAAGPDA
+700 AAAGHDA
-707 MVRRLDAID
+707 TIRRLDSVD
-716 LVALGVRCDTYQE
+716 LVALGVRCDAYQE
-729 AE
+729 GR

>member
-8 QDGVLVN
+8 QDGVLIN
-15 ALTGMGTG
+15 ALTGMGTT
-23 RDRTAITTVAPPE
+23 RDRTTATMIAPPE
-36 FLGEADLD
+36 FLNQADLD
-44 SLYLNSW
+44 GLYLNSW

-56 VNIVASEATRMGWDI
+56 VNLWASEATRMGWDI
-71 GLGDDTKKARR
+71 ALGDDSKKARK
-82 QSDDLIAAGERVRI
+82 QSDDLVAAGERLRL

-102 AVQLARHHGGAV
+102 AVQLARHQGGAV

-120 DGSRDFVQ
+120 DGVKDFAK
-128 PIRWRSLKRIRG
+128 PINWRNLRRIRG
-140 LYALDRWRIWP
+140 LYALDSWRIWP
-151 APGWSGIGTPE
+151 APGWSGIGQPE
-162 HYEFNTNADADL
+162 SYEFNTNRDNDL
-174 ARLGLEGTQTV
+174 AELGLEGAKTV
-185 KIHSSRVLRFEGEE
+185 KIHGSRVLRFEGEE
-199 VPWRWRSHF
+199 VPWHWRSHF

-216 QPIWEVFRRYE
+216 QPLWEVFKRYE
-227 TGQNSAASL
+227 SGQTSAASL

-270 MARSVYRAL
+270 MARGVYRAL
-279 VLDANEDATFITRS
+279 VLDANEDAQFITRS

-300 LDRLTQEVT
+300 LDRLVQEVT

-334 DRSFAQDI
+334 DRGFAQDI
-342 AEYQEDF
+342 AEYQEDY

-358 ETLMRCSE
+358 ETLMKCSE
-366 GPYTGEPPEDWRI
+366 GPFTGEPPEDWRV
-379 QFRPTFVMTD
+379 QFRPTFVMND
-389 EESATLRQSVAAADV
+389 EENAALRQQVAAADV

-444 EEQDPN
+444 EEQDMTQV
-450 AIEFGGDFGQQAQA
+450 EFGGDFGQQ
-464 EAGAGEAAQG
+464 QG
-474 EQASPGG
+474 QDQGQPGG
-481 DQVAANAGAEAGI
+481 EGPGLDGAALAGG
-494 QPAAAGGD
+494 PAAGG
-502 AGLDG
+502 G
-507 PDAAAQDQQE
+507 QQ
-517 QLRTTTDADDEPC
+517 RATTDAAEEAC
-530 CASCGRGDPCESDC
+530 CASCARGHECEEDC
-544 EGGGCEKEDEQP
+544 DGGSCAKEDEDP
-556 DDPAEHDHPD
+556 DDPARHKHPD

-576 YGTLHSGTGKK
+576 HGTLHSGTGKK
-587 GEHRGPV
+587 GEHRGEVSYPK
-594 RYGKANRK
+594 GRK

-609 SIAGKSKPRRRRGRN
+609 SIAGKSKPRRRVGRR

-632 ELPARIKAAGVVV
+632 ELPARLKVAGVIV
-645 DVDTDGTGPMVGPYG
+645 DVAPDGTGPLIGPYG

-665 QAVVGPDPAGLWE
+665 QAVVGPDPTGLWE
-678 VMDSATGEWF
+678 VMDSTGDCF
-688 AVVGVADQQALE
+688 VVVGVADQQTLM

-707 MVRRLDAID
+707 LVRRLDSID
-716 LVALGVRCDTYQE
+716 LVAMGVRCDAYDGE
-729 AE
+729 A